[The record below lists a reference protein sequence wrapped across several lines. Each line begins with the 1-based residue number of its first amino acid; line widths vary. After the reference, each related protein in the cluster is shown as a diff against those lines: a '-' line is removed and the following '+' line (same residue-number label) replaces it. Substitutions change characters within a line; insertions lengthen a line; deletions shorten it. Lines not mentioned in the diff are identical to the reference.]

1 MEKEKKAN
9 GKNTKYIFV
18 VGGVMSGVGKGV
30 STSSIAALMQAKG
43 LEVTV
48 LKIDPYIN
56 VDAGTMNPTE
66 HGEVFVLKD
75 GLETDQDMGNYER
88 FLNRNLPAIN
98 YMTTGSVYLSVIEKE
113 RSLSYKGRNVEVVPD
128 IPLEVIRRIKM
139 AGKTA
144 SADVVLVEIGGTVG
158 EYQNVLFL
166 EAIRMMKTESPE
178 SVATVMVSYLPVPK
192 SIGEMKTKPTQ
203 TAVRLLN
210 GTGVFADMIIARSSA
225 EIDERRKEKIAV
237 FCNVKKE
244 NVISAPDAKSIYD
257 VVLDFNKAGLSDKLC
272 HILGIEIKNQIN
284 LKAWQKF
291 SKSVESEKKGVV
303 KIAVIGKYFQSG
315 NFVVSDVYLSILEA
329 LKYSAYAEKLTPEII
344 YFSASDFSKKE
355 SLKTLKN
362 FDGVLVPGGMGE
374 SGVEE
379 MIAVI
384 NFVRTEKI
392 PYFGI
397 CYGMQLAVIEYSRN
411 VLGLK
416 DVHTSEINLTSKN
429 LVIDALPDQKQKIA
443 ERKLGGTM
451 RLGENKITFK
461 KGTLAQK
468 AYKKTEVLERHR
480 HRFRVNPEYVEVLE
494 EAGLVFSGKSEIVNL
509 KTEEVVEMIELEEN
523 IHPFFIGTQYHPE
536 FIARP
541 LSPHPLFSAFIKKMY
556 ERQGNKK

>member
-88 FLNRNLPAIN
+88 FLNRSLPAIN

-257 VVLDFNKAGLSDKLC
+257 VVLDFNKAGLSNKLC
-272 HILGIEIKNQIN
+272 QILGIEIKNQIN

-362 FDGVLVPGGMGE
+362 FDGILVPGGMGE

-379 MIAVI
+379 MISVI

-416 DVHTSEINLTSKN
+416 DVHTSEINLTAKN

-541 LSPHPLFSAFIKKMY
+541 LSPHPLFSAFVKKMY
-556 ERQGNKK
+556 EKQGGEK